1 MSYWSWRGTSA
12 FAWVSVLLG
21 DACLPACRLS
31 PAQGAPGAGRTPAN
45 APPAPQQ
52 SPDSARP
59 WRVQI
64 CKSRCAQGSC
74 NSSTASG
81 WRALEAGKA
90 LRGTMPMPTPGA
102 DHAADGLEAAH
113 LNAHIQM
120 LAQRGS
126 GVHGEGVDGRAGVQH
141 DKGMLQHLGKAQRPA
156 PGQGVVLR
164 GDEHQPVAPVGLQLH
179 AAAING
185 AAIGQHAQLD
195 LAVGHG
201 QGNVAC
207 LARSSSVTLTWGC
220 WRKKLARSSGRKVCV
235 AWVLAH
241 RLTWPRTPLAKGERL
256 ACICSSAAN
265 TCRALRSRASP
276 ARVRATPRA
285 WR

>member
-1 MSYWSWRGTSA
+1 MPVCLPPAQPSAGCSRGWAHTCKCATSA
-12 FAWVSVLLG
+12 A
-21 DACLPACRLS
+21 AK
-31 PAQGAPGAGRTPAN
+31 
-45 APPAPQQ
+45 
-52 SPDSARP
+52 PDSARP

-81 WRALEAGKA
+81 WRALVAGKA

-141 DKGMLQHLGKAQRPA
+141 DKSMLQHLGKAQRPA

-201 QGNVAC
+201 QGNVAAGALFQRHADLGV
-207 LARSSSVTLTWGC
+207 LARKSWPDRPAEKCAWHGC
-220 WRKKLARSSGRKVCV
+220 WPTG
-235 AWVLAH
+235 
-241 RLTWPRTPLAKGERL
+241 
-256 ACICSSAAN
+256 
-265 TCRALRSRASP
+265 
-276 ARVRATPRA
+276 
-285 WR
+285 